1 MGDNAAKN
9 AAIKISEGFILGY
22 CHAKPGCGPMM
33 HNHNTNET
41 FSVFAE
47 GDMSRVLLRGDRQIH
62 CLRPLKHFE
71 GMLVSGCHHRIDRF
85 TILNIEAVRELRPMA
100 GARGAVVLSDSEQV
114 MTIGRAGTSRL
125 RQLLANRT
133 PSRAP

>member
-1 MGDNAAKN
+1 
-9 AAIKISEGFILGY
+9 
-22 CHAKPGCGPMM
+22 
-33 HNHNTNET
+33 
-41 FSVFAE
+41 
-47 GDMSRVLLRGDRQIH
+47 MSRVLLRGDRQIY

-71 GMLVSGCHHRIDRF
+71 GMLVSSCHHRIDRF

-114 MTIGRAGTSRL
+114 MTIGRAGTGRL